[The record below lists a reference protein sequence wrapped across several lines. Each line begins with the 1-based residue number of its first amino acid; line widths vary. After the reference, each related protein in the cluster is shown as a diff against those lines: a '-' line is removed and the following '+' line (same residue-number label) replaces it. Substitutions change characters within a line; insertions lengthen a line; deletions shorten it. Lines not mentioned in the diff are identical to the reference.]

1 MLNTAILQSD
11 SVTHIYLYI
20 YTFFNNIFHYG
31 LYRVLN
37 IVLPAIQLDLVVYS
51 IYKSL
56 HVGVINLHA

>member
-11 SVTHIYLYI
+11 SVTHIYLSIYI
-20 YTFFNNIFHYG
+20 YMFFNIIFYYG

-51 IYKSL
+51 IYK
-56 HVGVINLHA
+56 VYM